1 MNKNMLR
8 GFAVSGL
15 LVMGLTACGGS
26 GSSTDAAPS
35 AASEAPSPTPTAAK
49 QYTSAELTDLVK
61 QIKPADGTELTVTT
75 IDDVAA
81 QADPLKKLMGSM
93 NIEPAECKDSAMSGA
108 SQSIE
113 GSTGATGAKVDT
125 ATGSVSSVALV
136 SGVPAETLQEN
147 LKGSESQIAT
157 CSTMKMTMG
166 GTAMTVN
173 TEKVD
178 GIGSVPGT
186 VGLKTT
192 MTLPDG
198 QTQSTVS
205 AFAVKGGVL
214 ISATASGPNAAADG
228 AAAAGTLMDQAAA
241 LVK

>member
-1 MNKNMLR
+1 MNKNTLR

-15 LVMGLTACGGS
+15 LVMGLTACGGA
-26 GSSTDAAPS
+26 GSSTDAGTAP
-35 AASEAPSPTPTAAK
+35 ASETPAPAPTAAK

-75 IDDVAA
+75 IDDLAA
-81 QADPLKKLMGSM
+81 QASPLKELMGSM
-93 NIEPAECKDSAMSGA
+93 NIEPAECKDLAMSGA
-108 SQSIE
+108 SQPIE
-113 GSTGATGAKVDT
+113 GATGATGAKVDA

-136 SGVPAETLQEN
+136 SGVPTEALQKN
-147 LKGSESQIAT
+147 LKGSESQITT
-157 CSTMKMTMG
+157 CSSMKMTMG
-166 GTAMTVN
+166 DTALSMK
-173 TEKVD
+173 TEKLD
-178 GIGSVPGT
+178 GVGSVPGT

-198 QTQSTVS
+198 QAQSTVM
-205 AFAVKGGVL
+205 AFAVKGGVM
-214 ISATASGPNAAADG
+214 ISATASGQNAGTDA

>member
-1 MNKNMLR
+1 MNKNTLR

-15 LVMGLTACGGS
+15 LVMGLAACGGS
-26 GSSTDAAPS
+26 GSSTDAGPAPANETS
-35 AASEAPSPTPTAAK
+35 TPTPTAAK

-61 QIKPADGTELTVTT
+61 QIKPADGSELTVTA
-75 IDDVAA
+75 IDDLAA
-81 QADPLKKLMGSM
+81 QANPLKELMGSM
-93 NIEPAECKDSAMSGA
+93 NIEPAECKDLAMSGA

-136 SGVPAETLQEN
+136 SGVPAETLQKSLE
-147 LKGSESQIAT
+147 GSESQITT
-157 CSTMKMTMG
+157 CSSMKMTMG
-166 GTAMTVN
+166 GTALSMK
-173 TEKVD
+173 TEKLD
-178 GIGSVPGT
+178 GVGSVPGT

-192 MTLPDG
+192 MTLPGG
-198 QTQSTVS
+198 QAQSTVM

-214 ISATASGPNAAADG
+214 ISATASGQNGGTDG
-228 AAAAGTLMDQAAA
+228 AAEAGTLMDQAAA